1 MDFSA
6 QKVDKDFALITSPVF
21 RRLFFLV
28 RMVGCMLMMANV
40 VTETAYL
47 FKNRFSTVLFFSC
60 YFGVCVLKATLPFVI
75 MAISFVQNV
84 CFKKP

>member
-1 MDFSA
+1 
-6 QKVDKDFALITSPVF
+6 
-21 RRLFFLV
+21 
-28 RMVGCMLMMANV
+28 MMANV

-60 YFGVCVLKATLPFVI
+60 YLGVCVLKVTLPFVI
-75 MAISFVQNV
+75 MAIGLVQNV